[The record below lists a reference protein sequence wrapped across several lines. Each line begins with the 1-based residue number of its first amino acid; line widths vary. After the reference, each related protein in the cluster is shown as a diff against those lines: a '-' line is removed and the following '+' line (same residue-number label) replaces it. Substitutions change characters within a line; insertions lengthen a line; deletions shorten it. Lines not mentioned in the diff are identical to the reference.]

1 MKRRPEKTGT
11 RVVSRAVTVAMLGS
25 LLLCLPASAQ
35 RHYPPISGRQFTSG
49 SIDIKVT
56 GAFTM
61 NATVAINTQ
70 ASFGDGEMTW
80 LQFGIDAGAA
90 PNALITYTE
99 MGEVGIIVQQGLVK
113 GVTGIGGN
121 EKPWCTGKLDVK
133 PKLLTGDYTC
143 AGVPSH
149 DKATDKM
156 GKVNI
161 TVKFIAG
168 S

>member
-1 MKRRPEKTGT
+1 M
-11 RVVSRAVTVAMLGS
+11 RVSSWALVTLLGICLFAV
-25 LLLCLPASAQ
+25 PASAQ
-35 RHYPPISGRQFTSG
+35 RHYPPISGRQFTNG

-80 LQFGIDAGAA
+80 LQFGIDAGVA
-90 PNALITYTE
+90 PNALITFTT
-99 MGEVGIIVQQGLVK
+99 MGEVGIIVQEGKVK

-121 EKPWCTGKLDVK
+121 EKPWCTGTLDVK
-133 PKLLTGDYTC
+133 PAMLAGDYVC
-143 AGVPSH
+143 SGVPSH
-149 DKATDKM
+149 DRATDKM

-161 TVKFIAG
+161 TVKFTAG

>member
-1 MKRRPEKTGT
+1 MP
-11 RVVSRAVTVAMLGS
+11 VSCKCLGVA
-25 LLLCLPASAQ
+25 LCLATLPVSASAQ
-35 RHYPPISGRQFTSG
+35 AYYPPISGRTFTSG
-49 SIDIKVT
+49 SIDITVT

-61 NATVAINTQ
+61 NATVAINKQ

-90 PNALITYTE
+90 PNALITYTT

-133 PKLLTGDYTC
+133 PKMLTGDYTC
-143 AGVPSH
+143 VGVPSH

-161 TVKFIAG
+161 AVKFTAG